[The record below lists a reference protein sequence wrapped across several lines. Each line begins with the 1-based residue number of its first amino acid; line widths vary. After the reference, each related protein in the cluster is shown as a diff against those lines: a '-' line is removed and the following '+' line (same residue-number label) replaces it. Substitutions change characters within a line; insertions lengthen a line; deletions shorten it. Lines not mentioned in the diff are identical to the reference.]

1 VPSPTKGDR
10 LPADHHILRY
20 IRKKDVDKDKNA
32 INGSGFLARRG
43 EDAPS
48 SNWIECFPAPLTSQ
62 LAEIRSRKRIQYEK
76 RGKLVRLNVSRTE
89 QHIRDNLV
97 TISLT
102 ASDVQFVHDPLEEDD
117 KYPADPSHALAK
129 GVPQIG
135 AGPDAELIGDL
146 FLDCILD
153 TFDVIPD

>member
-10 LPADHHILRY
+10 LPADHHVLRY
-20 IRKKDVDKDKNA
+20 IRKKDVDRDKNA
-32 INGSGFLARRG
+32 INGSGFLARPG

-48 SNWIECFPAPLTSQ
+48 SNWIECFPAPLTNQ
-62 LAEIRSRKRIQYEK
+62 IAEIRSRKRIQYEK
-76 RGKLVRLNVSRTE
+76 RGKLVRLNVSRIE
-89 QHIRDNLV
+89 QHIRDNTV
-97 TISLT
+97 SE
-102 ASDVQFVHDPLEEDD
+102 VQFVHDQLEELG

-153 TFDVIPD
+153 TFEVIPG

>member
-1 VPSPTKGDR
+1 MPTKGDR
-10 LPADHHILRY
+10 LPARDHVLRY
-20 IRKKDVDKDKNA
+20 IRKKDVDKASNA
-32 INGSGFLARRG
+32 INGSGFLARPA

-48 SNWIECFPAPLTSQ
+48 NNWIECFPGSLTNQ

-89 QHIRDNLV
+89 QHMLDEAQIL
-97 TISLT
+97 I
-102 ASDVQFVHDPLEEDD
+102 QFVHDPVQEDVN
-117 KYPADPSHALAK
+117 YPADPSHALAQ

-135 AGPDAELIGDL
+135 AGPEADLIGDL

-153 TFDVIPD
+153 IIDVVPDRPR